1 MRTPD
6 MVRKALKALPT
17 KQITK
22 IKTILAESWYPCG
35 IFTITS
41 EKDVSALLREVKKL
55 ALLLKYKPATQK
67 NVVNATRELAVNA
80 LQHGKGG
87 MASLN
92 FIKESRAI
100 SVQIQDFGKGFDL
113 NEELNAGGGL
123 TRLRD
128 YIANGTFA
136 YEKNEQ
142 GAWVEVQFVAY
153 KGE

>member
-1 MRTPD
+1 
-6 MVRKALKALPT
+6 MVRKALKALST

-35 IFTITS
+35 VFTITS
-41 EKDVSALLREVKKL
+41 EKDINASLE
-55 ALLLKYKPATQK
+55 LKYKPGTQK
-67 NVVNATRELAVNA
+67 NIVSATRELAVNA